1 MSINLRKSEST
12 EEESPIHQENIEET
26 KIIYGKNKNNIDN
39 IVNLYD
45 GDNFGYSEDSGTYSE
60 GSENYSEGSEYSDN
74 YSDSYFNEEDQ
85 AYLDDLLSE
94 SDSDLKIV
102 LKFGYLV
109 NIDGNEEIRL
119 KIENEE
125 VIDIGLIAGLT
136 QGEDLVDAF
145 FTGNIKMK
153 DEKSNIIFEKDCIK
167 ANNKE
172 YKYDNIKIQMSS
184 DDVFVVSDDDDVILK
199 IDKQVHDMFSSV
211 LDSNQDNT
219 CVISVV
225 KSKVSAAY
233 VCDGEV
239 LWIKQIELGKN
250 SFNED
255 KSEITTKK
263 KQIISLDDCYL
274 RACKK
279 YIYLH
284 VDVINPE
291 RTLILGK
298 ADNPFN
304 EESLEE
310 EEWETEEEDF
320 LPEKESKEENLEA
333 M

>member
-1 MSINLRKSEST
+1 MG
-12 EEESPIHQENIEET
+12 T
-26 KIIYGKNKNNIDN
+26 KIIFGKNKNNTDN

-45 GDNFGYSEDSGTYSE
+45 GDNFGCSEGSYSE
-60 GSENYSEGSEYSDN
+60 GSENYSEGSENYSEYSEN

-119 KIENEE
+119 KIEDED
-125 VIDIGLIAGLT
+125 VIDIGLITGLT

-153 DEKSNIIFEKDCIK
+153 EENSNVVFEKECIK

-184 DDVFVVSDDDDVILK
+184 DDVFVVSDDDDIIVK
-199 IDKQVHDMFSSV
+199 IDKIVHDMFSSV

-233 VCDGEV
+233 LCDGEV
-239 LWIKQIELGKN
+239 LWIKPIELGKN

-263 KQIISLDDCYL
+263 KQVIALDDCYL

-284 VDVINPE
+284 VDVNNPDE
-291 RTLILGK
+291 
-298 ADNPFN
+298 P
-304 EESLEE
+304 
-310 EEWETEEEDF
+310 
-320 LPEKESKEENLEA
+320 
-333 M
+333 